1 MLPIYVELQR
11 PTIDRMRRVFRWGSI
26 LIVMIYYGISIF
38 GFLLFLEKT
47 CSNVLTNDF
56 KQSGPAVAAA
66 LGIATSCILTQPIFV
81 FNFRKKF
88 CQVFWDM
95 NSTHLSNK
103 SHYIMSVLVVI
114 CGATI
119 SLLITSIAEIFGYL
133 GATAYPLLGYVL
145 PTIYFY
151 MLTPRNAYPIRKILA
166 PIQSVIII
174 IVSIASLVVKILYPK
189 DASCYAMQTITS
201 FHV

>member
-11 PTIDRMRRVFRWGSI
+11 PTIRRMRKVFYRGSI
-26 LIVMIYYGISIF
+26 LITIMYYGICIF

-81 FNFRKKF
+81 FNFRRTF
-88 CQVFWDM
+88 CKLVWDM
-95 NSTHLSNK
+95 NSKHLSTI
-103 SHYIMSVLVVI
+103 SHYGISILLVLI
-114 CGATI
+114 GS
-119 SLLITSIAEIFGYL
+119 SLSLVLTSIAQIFGYL

-151 MLTPRNAYPIRKILA
+151 MLTPRNSYRIRKILA
-166 PIQSVIII
+166 ATQCVLIII
-174 IVSIASLVVKILYPK
+174 ISIASLVVKILYPK
-189 DASCYAMQTITS
+189 DAECYDVQEIPS
-201 FHV
+201 PHF